1 VPPRVVPYSIILPAL
16 YLPVIIIPLLLPAIQ
31 RNSNATPRNT
41 SASSNQGRLEQHF
54 AAGAALPL
62 EQPTK
67 FELIFN
73 LTTAKALRFLH
84 LHRRS
89 ITLSCWLRLP
99 VSASRTSR
107 RSIAHGRPSEAIQS
121 PIRIP
126 SSL

>member
-1 VPPRVVPYSIILPAL
+1 
-16 YLPVIIIPLLLPAIQ
+16 LLLPAIQ
-31 RNSNATPRNT
+31 RNPNATPRNT

-89 ITLSCWLRLP
+89 IGTASEKIFPPP
-99 VSASRTSR
+99 VR
-107 RSIAHGRPSEAIQS
+107 RPIS
-121 PIRIP
+121 PKI
-126 SSL
+126 